1 MTKLAD
7 GVWGWAG
14 AEHVNASMAACSRV
28 ARTQTNKL
36 RNICSYDK
44 EKNMYDLFE
53 NIVIRF
59 LSL

>member
-1 MTKLAD
+1 
-7 GVWGWAG
+7 
-14 AEHVNASMAACSRV
+14 MAACSRV